1 MSGTLVVEA
10 EGGEVTMARMTQP
23 SVTTQP
29 SVIQTRGTLLDV
41 EPLTT
46 DAALPSAATNLLV
59 RYASEGV
66 HGPIVVTGTVS
77 LPPTTPPDGGWPVI
91 NWAHGTVGTANV
103 CAPSANTRDGLVDEY
118 VGLMDQTLDR
128 WVAAG
133 YVVLKTD
140 YEGFG
145 TDGEHP
151 YMHGDSA
158 ANCLE
163 DIVVA
168 ARSAEPRIGAQ
179 WVVVG
184 HSQGGQA
191 ALFAAAREDSPGLVG
206 AVPIAPGGTGL
217 SLLAPVIKEARPGSA
232 GAIRFLPPLL
242 VGAAAAD
249 PRVGP
254 DALLTEKAHVLLDTI
269 RTACLPQSTLV
280 AETLLPE
287 DVFRPDADLGPLTA
301 YLLTQ
306 EVTGLPVHVPMLIVQ
321 GLQDDLVTPRATE
334 HLVSTLP
341 ADAVTYAT
349 YDGADHRQAVADS
362 FDDVLAFVKA
372 LF

>member
-1 MSGTLVVEA
+1 MGD
-10 EGGEVTMARMTQP
+10 MTQP
-23 SVTTQP
+23 QVSQA
-29 SVIQTRGTLLDV
+29 RGTLLHV

-46 DAALPSAATNLLV
+46 DAALPSAAANLLV
-59 RYASEGV
+59 RYVSEGV
-66 HGPIVVTGTVS
+66 RGPIVVTGTVS
-77 LPPTTPPDGGWPVI
+77 LPASTPPADGWPVV
-91 NWAHGTVGTANV
+91 NWGHGTVGTANV

-118 VGLMDQTLDR
+118 VGLMDRTLDR

-145 TDGEHP
+145 TEGEHP

-168 ARSAEPRIGAQ
+168 ARQADPRIGES
-179 WVVVG
+179 WVAVG

-191 ALFAAAREDSPGLVG
+191 CLFAAARESSPGLLG
-206 AVPIAPGGTGL
+206 AVAIAPGGTGL

-249 PRVGP
+249 PRVDP

-287 DVFRPDADLGPLTA
+287 DVFRPDADLGPLTE

-306 EVTGLPVHVPMLIVQ
+306 EVTGFPVHVPMLMVQ
-321 GLQDDLVTPRATE
+321 GLADDLVTPAATDY
-334 HLVSTLP
+334 LVSTLP
-341 ADAVTYAT
+341 AERVTYKKYA
-349 YDGADHRQAVADS
+349 DADHREAVAAS
-362 FDDVLAFVKA
+362 FDDVLAFVNE

>member
-1 MSGTLVVEA
+1 MG
-10 EGGEVTMARMTQP
+10 RMTDP
-23 SVTTQP
+23 
-29 SVIQTRGTLLDV
+29 RGTLLHV
-41 EPLTT
+41 EALTT
-46 DAALPSAATNLLV
+46 AAALPSAATNLLV

-66 HGPIVVTGTVS
+66 RGPIVVTGTIA
-77 LPPTTPPDGGWPVI
+77 LPSTTPPDSGWPVV

-103 CAPSANTRDGLVDEY
+103 CAPSANSRDGLVDEY
-118 VGLMDQTLDR
+118 VGLMDLTLDR

-145 TDGEHP
+145 TDDDHP

-163 DIVVA
+163 DIAVA
-168 ARSAEPRIGAQ
+168 ARAADERIGEQ
-179 WVVVG
+179 WVAVG

-191 ALFAAAREDSPGLVG
+191 ALFAASRDNSPGLVG

-217 SLLAPVIKEARPGSA
+217 SLLAPIIKDAQPGSA

-249 PRVGP
+249 PRVDP
-254 DALLTEKAHVLLDTI
+254 DALLTEKAHVLLDVI

-287 DVFRPDADLGPLTA
+287 DIFRPEADLGPLTA

-306 EVTGLPVHVPMLIVQ
+306 EVTGLPVRAPTLMVQ
-321 GLQDDLVTPRATE
+321 GLDDDLVTPAATE
-334 HLVSTLP
+334 YLVSTLP
-341 ADAVTYAT
+341 ADLVTYRSYA
-349 YDGADHRQAVADS
+349 GADHRAVVAAS
-362 FDDVLAFVKA
+362 FDDALAFVKG

>member
-1 MSGTLVVEA
+1 MGH
-10 EGGEVTMARMTQP
+10 MTDP
-23 SVTTQP
+23 
-29 SVIQTRGTLLDV
+29 RGTLLHV

-59 RYASEGV
+59 RYASVGV
-66 HGPIVVTGTVS
+66 RGPIVVTGTVS
-77 LPPTTPPDGGWPVI
+77 LPATTPPDGGWPVV

-103 CAPSANTRDGLVDEY
+103 CAPSSNTRDGLADEY
-118 VGLMDQTLDR
+118 VGLMDRTLDR

-145 TDGEHP
+145 TDDDHP

-163 DIVVA
+163 DLVVA
-168 ARSAEPRIGAQ
+168 ARAADPRIGER
-179 WVVVG
+179 WVAVG

-191 ALFAAAREDSPGLVG
+191 TLFAASRKGSPGLVG

-249 PRVGP
+249 PSVDP
-254 DALLTEKAHVLLDTI
+254 DALLTEKAHVLLDVI
-269 RTACLPQSTLV
+269 RTACLPQATLV
-280 AETLLPE
+280 AETLRPE
-287 DVFRPDADLGPLTA
+287 DIFRPDADLGPLTA

-321 GLQDDLVTPRATE
+321 GLDDDLVTPAATDY
-334 HLVSTLP
+334 LVSTLP
-341 ADAVTYAT
+341 TDKVTYKS
-349 YDGADHRQAVADS
+349 YEGADHRHAVAVS
-362 FDDVLAFVKA
+362 FDDVLAFVKG